1 MENILKLIQSKST
14 QQDLVDDAIRMIERA
29 GITVNGIERNV
40 VSYQRNDDRFS
51 NPNEINEFVNDKN
64 SLEEKM
70 QNDKNGDVYRNE
82 EDLSEGEKIASE
94 LIAKAG
100 TANST
105 QVIFRYRWIR
115 VRLVKRRVWE

>member
-1 MENILKLIQSKST
+1 VENILKLIQSKST

>member
-105 QVIFRYRWIR
+105 QVI
-115 VRLVKRRVWE
+115 